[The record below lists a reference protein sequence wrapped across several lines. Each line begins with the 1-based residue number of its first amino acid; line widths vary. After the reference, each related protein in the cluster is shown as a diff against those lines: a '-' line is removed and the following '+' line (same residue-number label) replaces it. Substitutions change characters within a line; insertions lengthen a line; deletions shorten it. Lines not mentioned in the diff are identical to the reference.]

1 MSVIEER
8 LAARGFV
15 LPPPLKV
22 PAGVSL
28 PFQFVRVIGTRAII
42 SGHGPQD
49 ADGSMSRP
57 LGKVGRE
64 LTVDQAHEAARRTGL
79 AILGSLQRALGDL
92 DRIVAW
98 GRVLG
103 MVNSA
108 PGFNQQ
114 PTVINGFSNLIIDVF
129 GAEIG
134 AHARSAVGM
143 AELPFD
149 IPVEIEAEVTIRDAS
164 SHPSGASR

>member
-1 MSVIEER
+1 MSVIEGR

-15 LPPPLKV
+15 LPPQLKA
-22 PAGVSL
+22 PAGVVL

-42 SGHGPQD
+42 AGHGPQD
-49 ADGSMSRP
+49 ADGSIGRP

-64 LTVDQAHEAARRTGL
+64 LTVEQAHAAAQRTAL

-98 GRVLG
+98 GRVFG

-129 GAEIG
+129 GAEAG

-149 IPVEIEAEVTIRDAS
+149 LPVEIEAELEIE
-164 SHPSGASR
+164 P